1 MRELIDLCQCRFH
14 KGRRSPEKRH
24 GPHPEHRTRPAE
36 RNRRRHAHNIPG
48 SHASGKRNTKR
59 LKRRNPLCPLLLGKQ
74 RLKHQLKPTHLHKP
88 RPEREIQSGG
98 DQQHDEGGIPYDPID
113 LGNYLF
119 EHGFKG
125 TKNLPFWRLFL
136 FGGLDASAPCVFQ
149 RLRQVGKALDG

>member
-1 MRELIDLCQCRFH
+1 M
-14 KGRRSPEKRH
+14 
-24 GPHPEHRTRPAE
+24 
-36 RNRRRHAHNIPG
+36 
-48 SHASGKRNTKR
+48 SHHLEGLLDGIFNTQAR
-59 LKRRNPLCPLLLGKQ
+59 IAGKQ

-149 RLRQVGKALDG
+149 PLRQVGKALDGELAQLVPLAGLTSAQTHAVIP